1 MVGHR
6 TRLAQEPSESWH
18 EREDQ
23 SVDGYLAASERLD
36 RSAPWMAAFI
46 ARGWLVVGI
55 GAIAPSFARATFT
68 LEHLAIALGA
78 VLLAYRGFQ
87 KLGAGAPL
95 VVQAFVAAAQAVPL
109 LQAAARTGPPVAA
122 SLAGASSRRVD
133 RELVIEGRDLV
144 SRYDDRLEPTPRGC
158 SLQIRAGDRILLDGP
173 SGSGKST
180 LASLLA
186 GVRTPAS
193 GVLLADGLDRTS
205 LRRDGWRRIVAMA
218 PQFHENHLV
227 TGPLAFNLLLGRPG
241 AIGDADI
248 QEAEAVC
255 EELGLGDL
263 LRRMPAGIMQQ
274 VGEGGWQLSHGE
286 RSRVY
291 VARAL
296 LQDADVVILDEGFA
310 ALDASNLQR
319 AIECVDRRAHAV
331 LAIAHC

>member
-1 MVGHR
+1 
-6 TRLAQEPSESWH
+6 
-18 EREDQ
+18 
-23 SVDGYLAASERLD
+23 
-36 RSAPWMAAFI
+36 
-46 ARGWLVVGI
+46 
-55 GAIAPSFARATFT
+55 
-68 LEHLAIALGA
+68 
-78 VLLAYRGFQ
+78 
-87 KLGAGAPL
+87 
-95 VVQAFVAAAQAVPL
+95 
-109 LQAAARTGPPVAA
+109 
-122 SLAGASSRRVD
+122 
-133 RELVIEGRDLV
+133 
-144 SRYDDRLEPTPRGC
+144 
-158 SLQIRAGDRILLDGP
+158 
-173 SGSGKST
+173 
-180 LASLLA
+180 
-186 GVRTPAS
+186 
-193 GVLLADGLDRTS
+193 
-205 LRRDGWRRIVAMA
+205 
-218 PQFHENHLV
+218 
-227 TGPLAFNLLLGRPG
+227 LLGRPG